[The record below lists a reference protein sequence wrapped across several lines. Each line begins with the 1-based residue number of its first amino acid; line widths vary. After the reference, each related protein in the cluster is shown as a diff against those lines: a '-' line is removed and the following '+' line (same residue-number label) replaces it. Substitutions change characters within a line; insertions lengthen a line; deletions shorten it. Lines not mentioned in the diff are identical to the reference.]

1 MEDIIELIVPCF
13 NEENSLPYFLEK
25 YQELKNYD
33 KKNTYRLLIIDN
45 ASSDKTFQKAV
56 DYARTDSSIRI
67 IGLARNFGKEASL
80 SAGLNNSTGDLV
92 IPIDADLQDPLEIV
106 PELVKKYFESSAD
119 VILGK
124 RKNRK
129 NDLKTRTFFS
139 FLYSRVFTKI
149 STVKLENNV
158 GEFRLMNRKVIDA
171 FNTLPESERFVRGMF
186 AYLGF
191 QSEIVEYSRPARS
204 SGKSNFT
211 FLKLLNL
218 GIEGFISFSTK
229 PLRFASYLG
238 FIGSL
243 ISMIYGITIVILQ
256 LQGKIQVSGYTSI
269 LASILILGS
278 LQLLTIGILGEYVGK
293 TLMEAKRRP
302 AYIISQKWPMK

>member
-1 MEDIIELIVPCF
+1 MENIVELIVPCF
-13 NEENSLPYFLEK
+13 NEETSLPYFFQK
-25 YQELKNYD
+25 YQELKKYD
-33 KKNTYRLLIIDN
+33 KKNIYRLLIVDN
-45 ASSDKTFQKAV
+45 ASTDKTFQKAV
-56 DYARTDSSIRI
+56 DFAKKDSSTSVIQ
-67 IGLARNFGKEASL
+67 LARNFGKEASL
-80 SAGLNNSTGDLV
+80 SAGLNNSIGDLV

-106 PELVKKYFESSAD
+106 PELVKKYYESSAD

-129 NDLKTRTFFS
+129 NDLKSRS
-139 FLYSRVFTKI
+139 FYSFIYSRLFSKI

-158 GEFRLMNRKVIDA
+158 GEFRLMNRKVINA

-191 QSEIVEYSRPARS
+191 QSDVVEYSRPARS

-218 GIEGFISFSTK
+218 GIDGFVSFSTK
-229 PLRFASYLG
+229 PLRFATYLG

-243 ISMIYGITIVILQ
+243 LSMSYGIAIVLLQ
-256 LQGKIQVSGYTSI
+256 LQGKIKVSGYTSI

-302 AYIISQKWPMK
+302 AYVISQKWPIN

>member
-1 MEDIIELIVPCF
+1 
-13 NEENSLPYFLEK
+13 
-25 YQELKNYD
+25 
-33 KKNTYRLLIIDN
+33 
-45 ASSDKTFQKAV
+45 
-56 DYARTDSSIRI
+56 
-67 IGLARNFGKEASL
+67 L
-80 SAGLNNSTGDLV
+80 SAGLNNSIGDLV

-106 PELVKKYFESSAD
+106 PELVKKYYESSAD

-129 NDLKTRTFFS
+129 NDLKSRS
-139 FLYSRVFTKI
+139 FYSFIYSRLFSKI

-158 GEFRLMNRKVIDA
+158 GEFRLMNRKVINA

-191 QSEIVEYSRPARS
+191 QSDVVEYSRPARS

-218 GIEGFISFSTK
+218 GIDGFVSFSTK
-229 PLRFASYLG
+229 PLRFATYLG

-243 ISMIYGITIVILQ
+243 LSMSYGIAIVLLQ
-256 LQGKIQVSGYTSI
+256 LQGKIKVSGYTSI

-302 AYIISQKWPMK
+302 AYVISQKWPIN